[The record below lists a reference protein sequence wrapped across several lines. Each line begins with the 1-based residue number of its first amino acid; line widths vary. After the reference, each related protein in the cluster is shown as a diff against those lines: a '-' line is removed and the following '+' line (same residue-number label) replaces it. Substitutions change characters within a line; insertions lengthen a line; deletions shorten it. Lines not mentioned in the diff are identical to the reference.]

1 MAIEKARVTSSQL
14 LRPFLPAV
22 ENGENLETVASQPVG
37 DDVRCSG
44 DDQFSSGGDP
54 ARTAKIG
61 QLSEALD
68 SLKQCARD
76 SVGGVRI
83 VACDVLA

>member
-1 MAIEKARVTSSQL
+1 MDGSQL
-14 LRPFLPAV
+14 LWPFLPGV
-22 ENGENLETVASQPVG
+22 ENGDDLETVASQPVR

-44 DDQFSSGGDP
+44 DDQFSSAGDA

-61 QLSEALD
+61 QLSEVLD
-68 SLKQCARD
+68 GLEQCAGD